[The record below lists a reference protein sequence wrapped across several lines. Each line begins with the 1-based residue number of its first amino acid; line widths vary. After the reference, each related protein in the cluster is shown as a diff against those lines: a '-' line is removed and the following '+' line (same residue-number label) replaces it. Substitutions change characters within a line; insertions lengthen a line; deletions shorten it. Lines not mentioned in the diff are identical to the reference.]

1 MIFVIFCIYLEI
13 WRYYRLDFHTGLCVP
28 EKMGDSEEND
38 YFKPGAASG
47 DDLITLADLEKLQEE
62 FKDRKGKNI

>member
-1 MIFVIFCIYLEI
+1 M
-13 WRYYRLDFHTGLCVP
+13 CVP